1 MEDKQ
6 GKVQMRQMNP
16 IPFEMSSAAFSM
28 SLCSRLSSQSQ
39 KLKLMFTVM
48 VFDMIESLTCT

>member
-28 SLCSRLSSQSQ
+28 SLCSRLSIQSKKITRYDGQ
-39 KLKLMFTVM
+39 FT
-48 VFDMIESLTCT
+48 FST

>member
-6 GKVQMRQMNP
+6 GKVQMRQLNP

-28 SLCSRLSSQSQ
+28 SVCSCLSSQSK
-39 KLKLMFTVM
+39 KLELMFTVI